1 MGSTTRFGLS
11 FPELTDAPNGP
22 EQMRQLAQD
31 TDLRLSRAFRCT
43 SGTRPSGVP
52 DDFIIRESDTGN
64 IYIWTG
70 SAWSQVAG
78 SVSSGGGGGGGTP
91 AVGTVSVTY
100 AATTAQPIATSSDVV
115 VAFGVAQ
122 TTSSEVTRSTF
133 GAGHQFMLSQTRLW
147 IISAT
152 LRFAQN
158 ATGGR
163 TFELRTGG
171 GTVLA
176 KESGPQNTD
185 APYTAAMSVARAL
198 PSGTTVHAVARHNA
212 GTSLAL
218 EPSSGAYVHID
229 IAGI

>member
-1 MGSTTRFGLS
+1 LGATTRFGLRW
-11 FPELTDAPNGP
+11 PELTDAPNGP
-22 EQMRQLAQD
+22 AQVQQLAQD
-31 TDLRLSRAFRCT
+31 SDGWLCRAYRCT
-43 SGTRPSGVP
+43 SSTRPTGVP
-52 DDFIIRESDTGN
+52 DDFLIRESDTGN
-64 IYIWTG
+64 LYIWTG

-91 AVGTVSVTY
+91 AIGTVSATY
-100 AATTAQPIATSSDVV
+100 AATNAQPIATGVDVV
-115 VAFGVAQ
+115 VAFGVAS

-133 GAGHQFMLSQTRLW
+133 GAGHQFTLTQTRLW

-158 ATGGR
+158 PSGGR
-163 TFELRTGG
+163 TFELRTGS

-176 KESGPQNTD
+176 KESGPQNQD
-185 APYTAAMSVARAL
+185 APYTAALSIARAL
-198 PSGTTVHAVARHNA
+198 PANTTVHAIARHNA

-218 EPSSGAYVHID
+218 EPSSGAWVHID